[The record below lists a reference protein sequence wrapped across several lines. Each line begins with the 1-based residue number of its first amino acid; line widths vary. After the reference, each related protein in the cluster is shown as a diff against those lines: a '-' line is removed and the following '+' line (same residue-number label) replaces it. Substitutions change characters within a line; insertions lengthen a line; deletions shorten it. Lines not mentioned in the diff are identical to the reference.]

1 MVKTFNRF
9 FTTINRTLRTDKKN
23 EWVVIHYVGAVST
36 AENNAKY
43 FHSTYRGASAH
54 YFVDENSIWQVVED
68 KDNAWHVGGAKTYYN
83 EARNSNSIGIE
94 MCCKYNGEWYIEED
108 TLDNT
113 AWLASQLLKKYNLP
127 LERLTTHYL
136 TTHKVC
142 PEPFVRK
149 PELWEEFKRKV
160 EKYMADVPEVSLV
173 EKINKIKEV
182 MNIDDNTIQY
192 NKFYKYGVE
201 YIDKQ
206 YKVCVDAEKYR
217 NGLK

>member
-83 EARNSNSIGIE
+83 GARNSNSIGIE

-182 MNIDDNTIQY
+182 MNIDDSTIQY

-217 NGLK
+217 KGLK